1 MPRRKSSWSPLCGQP
16 LSGNRK
22 REVVLSNTLGLN
34 DCPDWVAQLLTE
46 ALFEAKHNENYI
58 SWAKASADGTRKREG
73 RLRAELAAK
82 KTPGTSPREFE
93 EYVGKYFN
101 SLKNIFIEVQLKG
114 GRLSIAFSRS
124 RFGSLGARTLE
135 A

>member
-46 ALFEAKHNENYI
+46 ALFEAKHNEDYI
-58 SWAKASADGTRKREG
+58 SRAKASADGTSMGRSFESRVSGEENAWYISKR
-73 RLRAELAAK
+73 
-82 KTPGTSPREFE
+82 
-93 EYVGKYFN
+93 V
-101 SLKNIFIEVQLKG
+101 
-114 GRLSIAFSRS
+114 
-124 RFGSLGARTLE
+124 
-135 A
+135 